1 MAVPVIPQLAQ
12 QPLASLP
19 KMSELES
26 REAIAK
32 YLQEKSPSHPKRAP
46 MAALGALVSIYIKF
60 KKCCIMNCQCVL
72 SYINLNIFL
81 YFLFFQSLPTLTTIT
96 TAPATA
102 STPSTMVSTNTI
114 RIIFRIICILYI
126 KP

>member
-12 QPLASLP
+12 QPLVSQP

-26 REAIAK
+26 KEAIVK

-46 MAALGALVSIYIKF
+46 TAALGTLVSIYIKL
-60 KKCCIMNCQCVL
+60 KKYCIMNCQCVI

-81 YFLFFQSLPTLTTIT
+81 YFSFFQSLPTLITKT
-96 TAPATA
+96 TAPMTA
-102 STPSTMVSTNTI
+102 STPSTMVSMNTI
-114 RIIFRIICILYI
+114 RVIFQIICIL
-126 KP
+126 